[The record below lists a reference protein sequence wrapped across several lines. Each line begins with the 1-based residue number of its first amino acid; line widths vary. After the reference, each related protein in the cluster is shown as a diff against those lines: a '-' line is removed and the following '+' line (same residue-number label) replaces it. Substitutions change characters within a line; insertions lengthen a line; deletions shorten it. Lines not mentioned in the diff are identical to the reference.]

1 MNDENIRW
9 DLETFGERLITDRVS
24 QFLLKKTPSGGGIG
38 GTAFQVTEILEQNN
52 TDVAVSFSHLF
63 ICCTLSKEF
72 LRFQPTYLCLGTPS
86 GIETEGMYAS
96 LTV

>member
-9 DLETFGERLITDRVS
+9 HLETFGERLITDRVS

-52 TDVAVSFSHLF
+52 TGVAQSLLVTCLYVAHCLKNFRVFSPRISVSVPLVVSRQRVCMRL
-63 ICCTLSKEF
+63 
-72 LRFQPTYLCLGTPS
+72 
-86 GIETEGMYAS
+86 
-96 LTV
+96 